1 MKDEKPTDLR
11 RHRTETDRN
20 LLIGFFVTLIIAGGG
35 LVLLFYGGWEAGTA
49 LACFIGA
56 AALVGVVF
64 LIMYGMG
71 RLSEW
76 LDNRDG

>member
-56 AALVGVVF
+56 GALVGVVF